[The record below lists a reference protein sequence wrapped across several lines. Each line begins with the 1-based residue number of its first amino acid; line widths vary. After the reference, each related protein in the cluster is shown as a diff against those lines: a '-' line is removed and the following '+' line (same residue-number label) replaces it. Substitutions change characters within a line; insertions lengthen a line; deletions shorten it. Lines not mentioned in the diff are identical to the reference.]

1 MYNLKFLKPLL
12 IVMFFLLPAAYLSAS
27 AVDDMYNDLALL
39 DKTSQIGR
47 KSYTA
52 IGDKFYRIYADNPSG
67 KYADDALLGA
77 ARAYRRAYD
86 RFNMQ
91 IDLDKSLNYYRMV
104 QSAFSSTTARKAY
117 LESADV
123 FLAKRD
129 TTSAKFTLNK
139 LIQKHP
145 ESAEAKEAEKKL
157 ASLNTNNRS
166 TITKPVQLSQNQN
179 PVRQPIKEPVQNLAE
194 KDDKDVI
201 SVSAGKT
208 SGATA
213 SGKTVNVHGVRYFS
227 DKEYTRIV
235 IDLSNNAKYSSHW
248 LKADASISK
257 PPRLTIDIDNS
268 VLAGNVTKNLS
279 IKDGL
284 LSAVRLGY
292 HPQEKRTRIVLDS
305 ENVKDFTVFQMS
317 NPSRIVVDV
326 FANERKEDAKERI
339 PAIVAQNNVKNSQR
353 SVVKEL
359 KDNKQQDNKKQE
371 NNKAK
376 NNMKV
381 KGPNDL
387 PNSITLG
394 AALGLKIRTIVIDPG
409 HGGKDPGA
417 ISNGIKEKDIVLE
430 ISKYLYEYLKKDP
443 DLKVHLTRN
452 KDIFIPLEE
461 RTAIA
466 NKLKAD
472 LFVSIHA
479 NAAKNK
485 AASGLET
492 FVFNVTNDRAALEV
506 AALENQAT
514 TKSISDLQGI
524 LKDILK
530 YSKLEE
536 SVLLAGSVQSKL
548 VKQVKATQKQNLGVK
563 QAPFYVLVGATMP
576 AILVETGF
584 VTNPEDSAKL
594 KTSAY
599 RKQVAKGIYEG
610 LKEYMSKYNQ

>member
-1 MYNLKFLKPLL
+1 MFKNIIKKPSIYVVFWLL
-12 IVMFFLLPAAYLSAS
+12 LLSVFSYAS
-27 AVDDMYNDLALL
+27 SIDDMYKDLTLL

-47 KSYTA
+47 KSYTT
-52 IGDKFYRIYADNPSG
+52 IGDKFYKMYADNPSG
-67 KYADDALLGA
+67 RNADDALLGA
-77 ARAYRRAYD
+77 ARSYRRAYE

-91 IDLDKSLNYYRMV
+91 TDLEKSLNYYRMV
-104 QSAFSSTTARKAY
+104 QSAFSSPAARRAY

-123 FLAKRD
+123 FIMKRD

-139 LIQKHP
+139 LMQKHP
-145 ESAEAKEAEKKL
+145 QSSEAKEAEKKL
-157 ASLNTNNRS
+157 ASLGTNNRS
-166 TITKPVQLSQNQN
+166 TITRPQTAQNTPV
-179 PVRQPIKEPVQNLAE
+179 KEPVKEPERKPVKNIAE
-194 KDDKDVI
+194 EDDEDVV
-201 SVSAGKT
+201 SVSAGKD

-213 SGKTVNVHGVRYFS
+213 SGKTVNVHGIRYFS
-227 DKEYTRIV
+227 DKDYTRIV
-235 IDLSNNAKYSSHW
+235 IDLSNNAEYSSHW
-248 LKADASISK
+248 LKADAALHK
-257 PPRLTIDIDNS
+257 PPRLTIDINNS
-268 VLAGNVTKNLS
+268 ILGGNVSRNLS

-292 HPQEKRTRIVLDS
+292 HPQEKRTRVVLDS

-326 FANERKEDAKERI
+326 FNEQRKEEVKRT
-339 PAIVAQNNVKNSQR
+339 PAIVAQNDKNTP
-353 SVVKEL
+353 K
-359 KDNKQQDNKKQE
+359 KQQAQD
-371 NNKAK
+371 
-376 NNMKV
+376 NMKV

-387 PNSITLG
+387 PSDITLG

-417 ISNGIKEKDIVLE
+417 VYNGMREKDIVLE
-430 ISKYLYEYLKKDP
+430 ISKYLYEYLKADP
-443 DLKVHLTRN
+443 ELNIHLTRD

-472 LFVSIHA
+472 IFVSIHA

-536 SVLLAGSVQSKL
+536 SVSLAGSVQSNL
-548 VKQVKATQKQNLGVK
+548 VKSVNASKKQNLGVK

-584 VTNPEDSAKL
+584 ISNSEDASKL
-594 KTSAY
+594 KSSAY
-599 RKQVAKGIYEG
+599 RKKVAKGIYEG
-610 LKEYMSKYNQ
+610 LKEYISKYNNY

>member
-1 MYNLKFLKPLL
+1 MYIINRFRLSLFVVFYLL
-12 IVMFFLLPAAYLSAS
+12 VSSAFVYAS
-27 AVDDMYNDLALL
+27 QIDDMYKDLTLL
-39 DKTSQIGR
+39 DKTAQIGR
-47 KSYTA
+47 KSYTT
-52 IGDKFYRIYADNPSG
+52 IGDKFYKVYADNPSG

-77 ARAYRRAYD
+77 ARAYRRSFE

-104 QSAFSSTTARKAY
+104 QGAFSSAAARRAY
-117 LESADV
+117 LESADI
-123 FLAKRD
+123 FLVRRD
-129 TTSAKFTLNK
+129 STSAKFTLNK

-145 ESAEAKEAEKKL
+145 NSVEAREAEKKL
-157 ASLNTNNRS
+157 ASLGTNNRS
-166 TITKPVQLSQNQN
+166 TITKPN
-179 PVRQPIKEPVQNLAE
+179 PVVTANNQVKQPVNKPVKEPVKNIAE
-194 KDDKDVI
+194 EDDKDVV
-201 SVSAGKT
+201 SVSAGQD
-208 SGATA
+208 SGATS
-213 SGKTVNVHGVRYFS
+213 SGKTVNVHGIRYFS
-227 DKEYTRIV
+227 DQEYTRIV
-235 IDLSNNAKYSSHW
+235 IDLSNNAEYSSHW
-248 LKADASISK
+248 LKADAALHK
-257 PPRLTIDIDNS
+257 PPRLTIDINNS
-268 VLAGNVTKNLS
+268 ILGSNVSRNLS

-292 HPQEKRTRIVLDS
+292 HPQDKRTRVVLDS

-326 FANERKEDAKERI
+326 FSSERKQEVKRPVIASNTQAAK
-339 PAIVAQNNVKNSQR
+339 
-353 SVVKEL
+353 
-359 KDNKQQDNKKQE
+359 NKQPAPD
-371 NNKAK
+371 
-376 NNMKV
+376 MKT
-381 KGPNDL
+381 KRPDDL
-387 PNSITLG
+387 PKDITLG

-417 ISNGIKEKDIVLE
+417 VYNGLKEKDIVLE
-430 ISKYLYEYLKKDP
+430 ISKYLYEYLKADP
-443 DLKVHLTRN
+443 DLNIHLTRN

-472 LFVSIHA
+472 IFVSIHA

-536 SVLLAGSVQSKL
+536 SVSLAGSVQSCL
-548 VKQVKATQKQNLGVK
+548 VKNVKATTKQNLGVK

-584 VTNPEDSAKL
+584 LSNNDDASKL
-594 KTSAY
+594 KSSAY
-599 RKQVAKGIYEG
+599 RKKVAKGIYDG
-610 LKEYMSKYNQ
+610 IKEYISKYNNF

>member
-1 MYNLKFLKPLL
+1 MYIINRFRLSFF
-12 IVMFFLLPAAYLSAS
+12 VVFFLLVSSVFVYAS
-27 AVDDMYNDLALL
+27 QIDDMYKDLTLL
-39 DKTSQIGR
+39 DRTAQIGR
-47 KSYTA
+47 KSYTTM
-52 IGDKFYRIYADNPSG
+52 GDKFYKIYADNPSG

-77 ARAYRRAYD
+77 ARAYRRSFE

-104 QSAFSSTTARKAY
+104 QGAFSSAAARRAY
-117 LESADV
+117 IESADI
-123 FLAKRD
+123 FLARRD
-129 TTSAKFTLNK
+129 STSAKFTLNK

-145 ESAEAKEAEKKL
+145 NSAEAREAEKKL
-157 ASLNTNNRS
+157 ASLGTNNRS
-166 TITKPVQLSQNQN
+166 AITRPN
-179 PVRQPIKEPVQNLAE
+179 PVITANNQVKQPVNRPVKEPVKNIAE
-194 KDDKDVI
+194 EDDKDVV
-201 SVSAGKT
+201 SVSAGKD

-213 SGKTVNVHGVRYFS
+213 SGKTVNVHGIRYFS
-227 DKEYTRIV
+227 DQDYTRIV
-235 IDLSNNAKYSSHW
+235 IDLSNNAEYTSHW
-248 LKADASISK
+248 LKADAALHK
-257 PPRLTIDIDNS
+257 PPRLTIDINNS
-268 VLAGNVTKNLS
+268 ILGSNVSRNLS

-292 HPQEKRTRIVLDS
+292 HPQDKRTRVVLDS

-326 FANERKEDAKERI
+326 FSSERKEEAKRPVI
-339 PAIVAQNNVKNSQR
+339 ASNNHAPKPAKPST
-353 SVVKEL
+353 
-359 KDNKQQDNKKQE
+359 D
-371 NNKAK
+371 
-376 NNMKV
+376 MKT
-381 KGPNDL
+381 KRPDDL
-387 PNSITLG
+387 PKDITLG

-417 ISNGIKEKDIVLE
+417 VYNGLKEKDIVLE
-430 ISKYLYEYLKKDP
+430 ISKYLYEYLKADP
-443 DLKVHLTRN
+443 DLNIHLTRDR
-452 KDIFIPLEE
+452 DIFIPLEE

-472 LFVSIHA
+472 IFVSIHA
-479 NAAKNK
+479 NAAKNR
-485 AASGLET
+485 AATGLET

-536 SVLLAGSVQSKL
+536 SVSLAGSVQSCL
-548 VKQVKATQKQNLGVK
+548 VKSVKATAKQNLGVK

-584 VTNPEDSAKL
+584 LSNNDDASKL
-594 KTSAY
+594 KSSAY
-599 RKQVAKGIYEG
+599 RKKVAKGIYDG
-610 LKEYMSKYNQ
+610 IKEYISKYNNF

>member
-1 MYNLKFLKPLL
+1 
-12 IVMFFLLPAAYLSAS
+12 MFKNIIKSPYIYVVFWMFLLSVFSYAS
-27 AVDDMYNDLALL
+27 QIDDMYKDLTLL

-47 KSYTA
+47 KSYTT
-52 IGDKFYRIYADNPSG
+52 IGDKFYKMYADNPSG
-67 KYADDALLGA
+67 RYADDALLGA
-77 ARAYRRAYD
+77 ARSYRRSYE

-91 IDLDKSLNYYRMV
+91 TDLEKSLNYYRMV
-104 QSAFSSTTARKAY
+104 QSAFSSPAARRAY

-123 FLAKRD
+123 FIMKRD

-145 ESAEAKEAEKKL
+145 QTSEAKQAEKKL
-157 ASLNTNNRS
+157 ASLGTNNRS
-166 TITKPVQLSQNQN
+166 TITRPQTAQ
-179 PVRQPIKEPVQNLAE
+179 RPIKEPVATPVSAPVKNIAE
-194 KDDKDVI
+194 EDDEDVV

-213 SGKTVNVHGVRYFS
+213 SGKTVDVHGIRYFS
-227 DKEYTRIV
+227 DKDYTRIV
-235 IDLSNNAKYSSHW
+235 IDLSNNAEYSSHW
-248 LKADASISK
+248 LKADAALHK
-257 PPRLTIDIDNS
+257 PPRLTIDINNS
-268 VLAGNVTKNLS
+268 ILGSNVSRNLS

-292 HPQEKRTRIVLDS
+292 HPQEKRTRVVLDS

-326 FANERKEDAKERI
+326 FNAERKEEVKRT
-339 PAIVAQNNVKNSQR
+339 PNIVAQNNTASPKPS
-353 SVVKEL
+353 S
-359 KDNKQQDNKKQE
+359 KQND
-371 NNKAK
+371 
-376 NNMKV
+376 MKL

-387 PNSITLG
+387 PKDITLG

-417 ISNGIKEKDIVLE
+417 VYNGMREKDIVLE
-430 ISKYLYEYLKKDP
+430 ISKYLYDYLKADP
-443 DLKVHLTRN
+443 DLNIHLTRD

-472 LFVSIHA
+472 IFVSIHA

-536 SVLLAGSVQSKL
+536 SVSLAGSVQSNL
-548 VKQVKATQKQNLGVK
+548 VKSVNATKKQNLGVK

-584 VTNPEDSAKL
+584 ISNNEDAAKL
-594 KTSAY
+594 RSSAY
-599 RKQVAKGIYEG
+599 RKKVAKGIYEG
-610 LKEYMSKYNQ
+610 LKEYISKYNNY

>member
-1 MYNLKFLKPLL
+1 MYIINKFRLSFF
-12 IVMFFLLPAAYLSAS
+12 VVFFLMVSSVFVYAS
-27 AVDDMYNDLALL
+27 QIDDMYKDLTLL
-39 DKTSQIGR
+39 DRTAQIGR
-47 KSYTA
+47 KSYTT
-52 IGDKFYRIYADNPSG
+52 IGDKFYKIYSDNPSG

-77 ARAYRRAYD
+77 ARAYRRSFE

-104 QSAFSSTTARKAY
+104 QGAFSSAAARRAY
-117 LESADV
+117 LESADI
-123 FLAKRD
+123 FLARRD
-129 TTSAKFTLNK
+129 STSAKFTLNK

-145 ESAEAKEAEKKL
+145 KSMEAKEAEKKL
-157 ASLNTNNRS
+157 ASLGTNNRS
-166 TITKPVQLSQNQN
+166 TITRPNPVITANNQVKQPVNKPVKE
-179 PVRQPIKEPVQNLAE
+179 PIKEPVKNIAE
-194 KDDKDVI
+194 EDDKDIV
-201 SVSAGKT
+201 SVSAGQD

-213 SGKTVNVHGVRYFS
+213 SGKTVNVHGIRYFS
-227 DKEYTRIV
+227 DQDYTRIV
-235 IDLSNNAKYSSHW
+235 IDLSNNAEYSSHW
-248 LKADASISK
+248 LKADAALHK
-257 PPRLTIDIDNS
+257 PPRLTIDINNS
-268 VLAGNVTKNLS
+268 ILGSNVSRNLS

-292 HPQEKRTRIVLDS
+292 HPQDKRTRVVLDS

-326 FANERKEDAKERI
+326 FSSERREE
-339 PAIVAQNNVKNSQR
+339 VKRPVIASKTQ
-353 SVVKEL
+353 V
-359 KDNKQQDNKKQE
+359 
-371 NNKAK
+371 AK
-376 NNMKV
+376 NNQPSTDMKT
-381 KGPNDL
+381 KRPDDL
-387 PNSITLG
+387 PKDITLG

-417 ISNGIKEKDIVLE
+417 VYNGLKEKDIVLE
-430 ISKYLYEYLKKDP
+430 ISKYLYEYLKADP
-443 DLKVHLTRN
+443 DLNIHLTRN
-452 KDIFIPLEE
+452 KDVFIPLEE

-472 LFVSIHA
+472 IFVSIHA

-485 AASGLET
+485 AATGLET

-536 SVLLAGSVQSKL
+536 SVSLAGSVQSCL
-548 VKQVKATQKQNLGVK
+548 VKNVKAASKQNLGVK

-584 VTNPEDSAKL
+584 LSNNDDASKL
-594 KTSAY
+594 KSSAY
-599 RKQVAKGIYEG
+599 RKKVAKGIYDG
-610 LKEYMSKYNQ
+610 IKEYISKYNNF

>member
-1 MYNLKFLKPLL
+1 MYIINKFRLSFF
-12 IVMFFLLPAAYLSAS
+12 VVFFLMVSSAFVYAS
-27 AVDDMYNDLALL
+27 QIDDMYKDLTLL
-39 DKTSQIGR
+39 DRTAQIGR
-47 KSYTA
+47 KSYTTM
-52 IGDKFYRIYADNPSG
+52 GDKFYKIYADNPSG

-77 ARAYRRAYD
+77 ARAYRRAFE

-104 QSAFSSTTARKAY
+104 QGAFSSAAARRAY
-117 LESADV
+117 IESADI
-123 FLAKRD
+123 FLARRD
-129 TTSAKFTLNK
+129 STSAKFTLNK

-145 ESAEAKEAEKKL
+145 NSMEAKEAEKKL
-157 ASLNTNNRS
+157 ASLGTNNRS
-166 TITKPVQLSQNQN
+166 SITRPNPVITANNQVKQPVNKPVS
-179 PVRQPIKEPVQNLAE
+179 EPVKNIAE
-194 KDDKDVI
+194 EDDKDVV
-201 SVSAGKT
+201 SVSAGQD

-213 SGKTVNVHGVRYFS
+213 SGKTVNVHGIRYFS
-227 DKEYTRIV
+227 DQDYTRIV
-235 IDLSNNAKYSSHW
+235 IDLSNNAEYSSHW
-248 LKADASISK
+248 LKADAALHK
-257 PPRLTIDIDNS
+257 PPRLTIDINNS
-268 VLAGNVTKNLS
+268 ILGSNVSRNLS

-292 HPQEKRTRIVLDS
+292 HPQDKRTRVVLDS

-326 FANERKEDAKERI
+326 FSSERKEEVKRPVIASNTQT
-339 PAIVAQNNVKNSQR
+339 AQNTKPST
-353 SVVKEL
+353 
-359 KDNKQQDNKKQE
+359 D
-371 NNKAK
+371 
-376 NNMKV
+376 MKT
-381 KGPNDL
+381 KRPDDL
-387 PNSITLG
+387 PKDITLG

-417 ISNGIKEKDIVLE
+417 VYNGLKEKDIVLE
-430 ISKYLYEYLKKDP
+430 ISKYLYEYLKADP
-443 DLKVHLTRN
+443 DLNIHLTRN
-452 KDIFIPLEE
+452 KDVFIPLEE

-472 LFVSIHA
+472 IFVSIHA

-485 AASGLET
+485 AATGLET

-536 SVLLAGSVQSKL
+536 SVSLAGSVQSCL
-548 VKQVKATQKQNLGVK
+548 VKNVKATSKQNLGVK

-584 VTNPEDSAKL
+584 LSNNDDASKL
-594 KTSAY
+594 KSSAY
-599 RKQVAKGIYEG
+599 RKKVAKGIYDG
-610 LKEYMSKYNQ
+610 IKEYISKYNNF

>member
-1 MYNLKFLKPLL
+1 MYIINRFRLSFF
-12 IVMFFLLPAAYLSAS
+12 VVFFLLVSSVFVYAS
-27 AVDDMYNDLALL
+27 QIDDMYKDLTLL
-39 DKTSQIGR
+39 DRTAQIGR
-47 KSYTA
+47 KSYTTM
-52 IGDKFYRIYADNPSG
+52 GDKFYKIYADNPSG

-77 ARAYRRAYD
+77 ARAYRRSFE

-104 QSAFSSTTARKAY
+104 QGAFSSAAARRAY
-117 LESADV
+117 IESADI
-123 FLAKRD
+123 FLARRD
-129 TTSAKFTLNK
+129 STSAKFTLNK

-145 ESAEAKEAEKKL
+145 NSAEAREAEKKL
-157 ASLNTNNRS
+157 ASLGTNNRS
-166 TITKPVQLSQNQN
+166 AITRPN
-179 PVRQPIKEPVQNLAE
+179 PVITANNQVKQPVNRPVKEPVKNIAE
-194 KDDKDVI
+194 EDDKDVV
-201 SVSAGKT
+201 SVSAGKD

-213 SGKTVNVHGVRYFS
+213 SGKTVNVHGIRYFS
-227 DKEYTRIV
+227 DQDYTRIV
-235 IDLSNNAKYSSHW
+235 IDLSNNAEYTSHW
-248 LKADASISK
+248 LKADAALHK
-257 PPRLTIDIDNS
+257 PPRLTIDINNS
-268 VLAGNVTKNLS
+268 ILGSNVSRNLS

-292 HPQEKRTRIVLDS
+292 HPQDKRTRVVLDS

-326 FANERKEDAKERI
+326 FSSERKEEAKRPVI
-339 PAIVAQNNVKNSQR
+339 ASNNQAPKPAKS
-353 SVVKEL
+353 ST
-359 KDNKQQDNKKQE
+359 D
-371 NNKAK
+371 
-376 NNMKV
+376 MKT
-381 KGPNDL
+381 KRPDDL
-387 PNSITLG
+387 PKDITLG

-417 ISNGIKEKDIVLE
+417 VYNGLKEKDIVLE
-430 ISKYLYEYLKKDP
+430 ISKYLYEYLKADP
-443 DLKVHLTRN
+443 DLNIHLTRDR
-452 KDIFIPLEE
+452 DIFIPLEE

-472 LFVSIHA
+472 IFVSIHA
-479 NAAKNK
+479 NAAKNR
-485 AASGLET
+485 AATGLET

-536 SVLLAGSVQSKL
+536 SVSLAGSVQSCL
-548 VKQVKATQKQNLGVK
+548 VKNVKATAKQNLGVK

-584 VTNPEDSAKL
+584 LSNNDDASKL
-594 KTSAY
+594 KSSAY
-599 RKQVAKGIYEG
+599 RKKVAKGIYDG
-610 LKEYMSKYNQ
+610 IKEYISKYNNF

>member
-1 MYNLKFLKPLL
+1 MYIINKFRLS
-12 IVMFFLLPAAYLSAS
+12 FFVIFYLMVSSVFVYAS
-27 AVDDMYNDLALL
+27 QIDNMYKDLTLL
-39 DKTSQIGR
+39 DRTAQIGR
-47 KSYTA
+47 KSYTTM
-52 IGDKFYRIYADNPSG
+52 GDKFYKIYADNPSG

-77 ARAYRRAYD
+77 ARAYRRSFE

-104 QSAFSSTTARKAY
+104 QGAFSSAAARRAY
-117 LESADV
+117 LESADI
-123 FLAKRD
+123 FLARRD

-145 ESAEAKEAEKKL
+145 NSAEAREAEKKL
-157 ASLNTNNRS
+157 ASLGTNNRS
-166 TITKPVQLSQNQN
+166 TITRPN
-179 PVRQPIKEPVQNLAE
+179 PVITANNQVKQPVKAPIKEPVKNIAE
-194 KDDKDVI
+194 EDDKDVI
-201 SVSAGKT
+201 SVSAGQD

-213 SGKTVNVHGVRYFS
+213 SGKTVNVHGIRYFS
-227 DKEYTRIV
+227 DQDYTRIV
-235 IDLSNNAKYSSHW
+235 IDLSNNAEYSSHW
-248 LKADASISK
+248 LKADAALHK
-257 PPRLTIDIDNS
+257 PPRLTIDINNS
-268 VLAGNVTKNLS
+268 ILGSNVSRNLS

-326 FANERKEDAKERI
+326 FSSKRNEEVKRPVIASNTQTANRPSTD
-339 PAIVAQNNVKNSQR
+339 
-353 SVVKEL
+353 
-359 KDNKQQDNKKQE
+359 
-371 NNKAK
+371 
-376 NNMKV
+376 MKT
-381 KGPNDL
+381 KRPDDL
-387 PNSITLG
+387 PKDITLG

-417 ISNGIKEKDIVLE
+417 VYNGLKEKDIVLE
-430 ISKYLYEYLKKDP
+430 ISKYLYEYLKADS
-443 DLKVHLTRN
+443 DLNIHLTRDR
-452 KDIFIPLEE
+452 DIFIPLEE

-472 LFVSIHA
+472 IFVSIHA

-485 AASGLET
+485 AATGLET

-536 SVLLAGSVQSKL
+536 SVSLAGSVQSCL
-548 VKQVKATQKQNLGVK
+548 VKSVNATSKQNLGVK

-584 VTNPEDSAKL
+584 LSNNGDASKL
-594 KTSAY
+594 KSSAY
-599 RKQVAKGIYEG
+599 RKKVAKGIYDG
-610 LKEYMSKYNQ
+610 IKEYISKYNNF

>member
-1 MYNLKFLKPLL
+1 MYIINKFRLSFF
-12 IVMFFLLPAAYLSAS
+12 VVFFLMVSSAFVYAS
-27 AVDDMYNDLALL
+27 QIDDMYKDLTLL
-39 DKTSQIGR
+39 DRTAQIGR
-47 KSYTA
+47 KSYTTM
-52 IGDKFYRIYADNPSG
+52 GDKFYKIYADNPSG

-77 ARAYRRAYD
+77 ARAYRRAFE

-104 QSAFSSTTARKAY
+104 QGAFSSAAARRAY
-117 LESADV
+117 IESADI
-123 FLAKRD
+123 FLARRD
-129 TTSAKFTLNK
+129 STSAKFTLNK

-145 ESAEAKEAEKKL
+145 NSMEAKEAEKKL
-157 ASLNTNNRS
+157 ASLGTNNRS
-166 TITKPVQLSQNQN
+166 SITRPNPVITANNQVKQPVNKPVS
-179 PVRQPIKEPVQNLAE
+179 EPVKNIAE
-194 KDDKDVI
+194 EDDKDVV
-201 SVSAGKT
+201 SVSAGQD

-213 SGKTVNVHGVRYFS
+213 SGKTVNVHGIRYFS
-227 DKEYTRIV
+227 DQDYTRIV
-235 IDLSNNAKYSSHW
+235 IDLSNNAEYSSHW
-248 LKADASISK
+248 LKADAALHK
-257 PPRLTIDIDNS
+257 PPRLTIDINNS
-268 VLAGNVTKNLS
+268 ILGSNVSRNLS

-292 HPQEKRTRIVLDS
+292 HPQDKRTRVVLDS

-326 FANERKEDAKERI
+326 FSSERKEEVKRPVIASNTQT
-339 PAIVAQNNVKNSQR
+339 AQNNKPST
-353 SVVKEL
+353 
-359 KDNKQQDNKKQE
+359 D
-371 NNKAK
+371 
-376 NNMKV
+376 MKT
-381 KGPNDL
+381 KRPDDL
-387 PNSITLG
+387 PKDITLG

-417 ISNGIKEKDIVLE
+417 VYNGLKEKDIVLE
-430 ISKYLYEYLKKDP
+430 ISKYLYEYLKADP
-443 DLKVHLTRN
+443 DLNIHLTRN
-452 KDIFIPLEE
+452 KDVFIPLEE

-472 LFVSIHA
+472 IFVSIHA

-485 AASGLET
+485 AATGLET

-536 SVLLAGSVQSKL
+536 SVSLAGSVQSCL
-548 VKQVKATQKQNLGVK
+548 VKNVKATSKQNLGVK

-584 VTNPEDSAKL
+584 LSNNDDASKL
-594 KTSAY
+594 KSSAY
-599 RKQVAKGIYEG
+599 RKKVAKGIYDG
-610 LKEYMSKYNQ
+610 IKEYISKYNNF

>member
-1 MYNLKFLKPLL
+1 MYIINRFRLSLFVVFYLL
-12 IVMFFLLPAAYLSAS
+12 VSSAFVYAS
-27 AVDDMYNDLALL
+27 QIDDMYKDLTLL
-39 DKTSQIGR
+39 DKTAQIGR
-47 KSYTA
+47 KSYTT
-52 IGDKFYRIYADNPSG
+52 IGDKFYKVYADNPSG

-77 ARAYRRAYD
+77 ARAYRRSFE

-104 QSAFSSTTARKAY
+104 QGAFSSAAARRAY
-117 LESADV
+117 LESADI
-123 FLAKRD
+123 FLVRRD
-129 TTSAKFTLNK
+129 STSAKFTLNK

-145 ESAEAKEAEKKL
+145 NSVEAREAEKKL
-157 ASLNTNNRS
+157 ASLGTNNRS
-166 TITKPVQLSQNQN
+166 TITKPNQVVTAN
-179 PVRQPIKEPVQNLAE
+179 NQAKQPVNKPVKEPVKNIAE
-194 KDDKDVI
+194 EDDKDVV
-201 SVSAGKT
+201 SVSAGQD
-208 SGATA
+208 SGATS
-213 SGKTVNVHGVRYFS
+213 SGKTVNVHGIRYFS
-227 DKEYTRIV
+227 DQDYTRIV
-235 IDLSNNAKYSSHW
+235 IDLSNNAEYSSHW
-248 LKADASISK
+248 LKADAALHK
-257 PPRLTIDIDNS
+257 PPRLTIDINNS
-268 VLAGNVTKNLS
+268 ILGSNVSRNLS

-292 HPQEKRTRIVLDS
+292 HPQDKRTRVVLDS

-326 FANERKEDAKERI
+326 FSSERKEEVKRPVIASNTQAAK
-339 PAIVAQNNVKNSQR
+339 
-353 SVVKEL
+353 
-359 KDNKQQDNKKQE
+359 NKQPAPD
-371 NNKAK
+371 
-376 NNMKV
+376 MKT
-381 KGPNDL
+381 KRPDDL
-387 PNSITLG
+387 PKDITLG

-417 ISNGIKEKDIVLE
+417 VYNGLKEKDIVLE
-430 ISKYLYEYLKKDP
+430 ISKYLYEYLKADP
-443 DLKVHLTRN
+443 DLNIHLTRN

-472 LFVSIHA
+472 IFVSIHA

-536 SVLLAGSVQSKL
+536 SVSLAGSVQSCL
-548 VKQVKATQKQNLGVK
+548 VKNVKAASKQNLGVK

-584 VTNPEDSAKL
+584 LSNNDDASKL
-594 KTSAY
+594 KSSAY
-599 RKQVAKGIYEG
+599 RKKVAKGIYDG
-610 LKEYMSKYNQ
+610 IKEYISKYNNF

>member
-1 MYNLKFLKPLL
+1 MYIINKFRLS
-12 IVMFFLLPAAYLSAS
+12 FFVIFYLMVSSVFVYAS
-27 AVDDMYNDLALL
+27 QIDNMYKDLTLL
-39 DKTSQIGR
+39 DRTAQIGR
-47 KSYTA
+47 KSYTTM
-52 IGDKFYRIYADNPSG
+52 GDKFYKIYADNPSG

-77 ARAYRRAYD
+77 ARAYRRSFE

-104 QSAFSSTTARKAY
+104 QGAFSSAAARRAY
-117 LESADV
+117 LESADI
-123 FLAKRD
+123 FLARRD

-145 ESAEAKEAEKKL
+145 NSAEAREAEKKL
-157 ASLNTNNRS
+157 ASLGTNNRS
-166 TITKPVQLSQNQN
+166 TITRPN
-179 PVRQPIKEPVQNLAE
+179 PVVTANNQVKQPVKAPIKEPVKNIAE
-194 KDDKDVI
+194 EDDKDVV
-201 SVSAGKT
+201 SVSAGQD

-213 SGKTVNVHGVRYFS
+213 SGKTVNVHGIRYFS
-227 DKEYTRIV
+227 DQDYTRIV
-235 IDLSNNAKYSSHW
+235 IDLSNNAEYSSHW
-248 LKADASISK
+248 LKADAALHK
-257 PPRLTIDIDNS
+257 PPRLTIDINNS
-268 VLAGNVTKNLS
+268 ILGSNVSRNLS

-326 FANERKEDAKERI
+326 FSSKRNEEVKRPVIASNTQTANRPSTD
-339 PAIVAQNNVKNSQR
+339 
-353 SVVKEL
+353 
-359 KDNKQQDNKKQE
+359 
-371 NNKAK
+371 
-376 NNMKV
+376 MKT
-381 KGPNDL
+381 KRPDDL
-387 PNSITLG
+387 PKDITLG

-417 ISNGIKEKDIVLE
+417 VYNGLKEKDIVLE
-430 ISKYLYEYLKKDP
+430 ISKYLYEYLKADS
-443 DLKVHLTRN
+443 DLNIHLTRDR
-452 KDIFIPLEE
+452 DIFIPLEE

-472 LFVSIHA
+472 IFVSIHA

-485 AASGLET
+485 AATGLET

-536 SVLLAGSVQSKL
+536 SVSLAGSVQSCL
-548 VKQVKATQKQNLGVK
+548 VKSVNATSKQNLGVK

-584 VTNPEDSAKL
+584 LSNNGDASKL
-594 KTSAY
+594 KSSAY
-599 RKQVAKGIYEG
+599 RKKVAKGIYDG
-610 LKEYMSKYNQ
+610 IKEYISKYNNF

>member
-1 MYNLKFLKPLL
+1 MFKNIIKKPSIYVVFWLL
-12 IVMFFLLPAAYLSAS
+12 LLSVFSYAS
-27 AVDDMYNDLALL
+27 SIDDMYKDLTLL

-47 KSYTA
+47 KSYTT
-52 IGDKFYRIYADNPSG
+52 IGDKFYKMYADNPSG
-67 KYADDALLGA
+67 RNADDALLGA
-77 ARAYRRAYD
+77 ARSYRRAYE

-91 IDLDKSLNYYRMV
+91 TDLEKSLNYYRMV
-104 QSAFSSTTARKAY
+104 QSAFSSPAARRAY

-123 FLAKRD
+123 FIMKRD

-139 LIQKHP
+139 LMQKHP
-145 ESAEAKEAEKKL
+145 QSSEAKEAEKKL
-157 ASLNTNNRS
+157 ASLGTNNRS
-166 TITKPVQLSQNQN
+166 TITRPQTAQNTPV
-179 PVRQPIKEPVQNLAE
+179 KEPVKEPERKPVKNIAE
-194 KDDKDVI
+194 EDDEDVV
-201 SVSAGKT
+201 SVSAGQD

-213 SGKTVNVHGVRYFS
+213 SGKTVNVHGIRYFS
-227 DKEYTRIV
+227 DKDYTRIV
-235 IDLSNNAKYSSHW
+235 IDLSNNAEYSSHW
-248 LKADASISK
+248 LKADAALHK
-257 PPRLTIDIDNS
+257 PPRLTIDINNS
-268 VLAGNVTKNLS
+268 ILGSNVSRNLS

-292 HPQEKRTRIVLDS
+292 HPQEKRTRVVLDS

-326 FANERKEDAKERI
+326 FNEQRKKEVKRT
-339 PAIVAQNNVKNSQR
+339 PAIVAQNDKNAP
-353 SVVKEL
+353 
-359 KDNKQQDNKKQE
+359 KKQ
-371 NNKAK
+371 ATQD
-376 NNMKV
+376 NMKV

-387 PNSITLG
+387 PNDITLG

-417 ISNGIKEKDIVLE
+417 VYNGMREKDIVLE
-430 ISKYLYEYLKKDP
+430 ISKYLYEYLKADP
-443 DLKVHLTRN
+443 ELNIH
-452 KDIFIPLEE
+452 
-461 RTAIA
+461 
-466 NKLKAD
+466 
-472 LFVSIHA
+472 SIHA

-536 SVLLAGSVQSKL
+536 SVSLAGSVQSNL
-548 VKQVKATQKQNLGVK
+548 VKSVNASKKQNLGVK

-584 VTNPEDSAKL
+584 ISNSEDASKL
-594 KTSAY
+594 KSSAY
-599 RKQVAKGIYEG
+599 RKKVAKGIYEG
-610 LKEYMSKYNQ
+610 LKEYISKYNNY

>member
-1 MYNLKFLKPLL
+1 MYIINRFRLSFF
-12 IVMFFLLPAAYLSAS
+12 VVFFLLVSSVFVYAS
-27 AVDDMYNDLALL
+27 QIDDMYKDLTLL
-39 DKTSQIGR
+39 DRTAQIGR
-47 KSYTA
+47 KSYTTM
-52 IGDKFYRIYADNPSG
+52 GDKFYKIYADNPSG

-77 ARAYRRAYD
+77 ARAYRRSFE

-104 QSAFSSTTARKAY
+104 QGAFSSAAARRAY
-117 LESADV
+117 IESADI
-123 FLAKRD
+123 FLARRD
-129 TTSAKFTLNK
+129 STSAKFTLNK

-145 ESAEAKEAEKKL
+145 NSAEAREAEKKL
-157 ASLNTNNRS
+157 ASLGTNNRS
-166 TITKPVQLSQNQN
+166 AITRPN
-179 PVRQPIKEPVQNLAE
+179 PVITANNQVKQPVNRPVKEPVKNIAE
-194 KDDKDVI
+194 EDDKDVV
-201 SVSAGKT
+201 SVSAGKD

-213 SGKTVNVHGVRYFS
+213 SGKTVNVHGIRYFS
-227 DKEYTRIV
+227 DQDYTRIV
-235 IDLSNNAKYSSHW
+235 IDLSNNAEYTSHW
-248 LKADASISK
+248 LKADAALHK
-257 PPRLTIDIDNS
+257 PPRLTIDINNS
-268 VLAGNVTKNLS
+268 ILGSNVSRNLS

-292 HPQEKRTRIVLDS
+292 HPQDKRTRVVLDS

-326 FANERKEDAKERI
+326 FSSERKEEAKRPVI
-339 PAIVAQNNVKNSQR
+339 ASNNQAPKS
-353 SVVKEL
+353 
-359 KDNKQQDNKKQE
+359 
-371 NNKAK
+371 AK
-376 NNMKV
+376 PSTDMKT
-381 KGPNDL
+381 KRPDDL
-387 PNSITLG
+387 PKDITLG

-417 ISNGIKEKDIVLE
+417 VYNGLKEKDIVLE
-430 ISKYLYEYLKKDP
+430 ISKYLYEYLKADP
-443 DLKVHLTRN
+443 DLNIHLTRDR
-452 KDIFIPLEE
+452 DIFIPLEE

-472 LFVSIHA
+472 IFVSIHA
-479 NAAKNK
+479 NAAKNR
-485 AASGLET
+485 AATGLET

-536 SVLLAGSVQSKL
+536 SVSLAGSVQSCL
-548 VKQVKATQKQNLGVK
+548 VKNVKATAKQNLGVK

-584 VTNPEDSAKL
+584 LSNNDDASKL
-594 KTSAY
+594 KSSAY
-599 RKQVAKGIYEG
+599 RKKVAKGIYDG
-610 LKEYMSKYNQ
+610 IKEYISKYNNF

>member
-1 MYNLKFLKPLL
+1 MYIINRFRLSLFVVFYLL
-12 IVMFFLLPAAYLSAS
+12 VSSAFVYAS
-27 AVDDMYNDLALL
+27 QIDDMYKDLTLL
-39 DKTSQIGR
+39 DKTAQIGR

-52 IGDKFYRIYADNPSG
+52 IGDKFYKVYADNPSG

-77 ARAYRRAYD
+77 ARAYRRSFE

-104 QSAFSSTTARKAY
+104 QGAFSSAAARRAY
-117 LESADV
+117 LESADI
-123 FLAKRD
+123 FLVRRD
-129 TTSAKFTLNK
+129 STSAKFTLNK

-145 ESAEAKEAEKKL
+145 NSIEAREAEKKL
-157 ASLNTNNRS
+157 ASLGTNNRS
-166 TITKPVQLSQNQN
+166 TITKPN
-179 PVRQPIKEPVQNLAE
+179 PVVTANNQVKQTVNKPVKEPVKNIAE
-194 KDDKDVI
+194 ENDKDVV
-201 SVSAGKT
+201 SVSAGQD
-208 SGATA
+208 SGATS
-213 SGKTVNVHGVRYFS
+213 SGKTVNVHGIRYFS
-227 DKEYTRIV
+227 DQDYTRIV
-235 IDLSNNAKYSSHW
+235 IDLSNNAEYSSHW
-248 LKADASISK
+248 LKADAALHK
-257 PPRLTIDIDNS
+257 PPRLTIDINNS
-268 VLAGNVTKNLS
+268 ILGSNVSRNLS

-292 HPQEKRTRIVLDS
+292 HPQDKRTRVVLDS

-326 FANERKEDAKERI
+326 FSSERKDEVKRPVIASNTQAAK
-339 PAIVAQNNVKNSQR
+339 
-353 SVVKEL
+353 
-359 KDNKQQDNKKQE
+359 NKQPAPD
-371 NNKAK
+371 
-376 NNMKV
+376 MKT
-381 KGPNDL
+381 KRPDDL
-387 PNSITLG
+387 PKDITLG

-417 ISNGIKEKDIVLE
+417 VYNGLKEKDIVLE
-430 ISKYLYEYLKKDP
+430 ISKYLYEYLKADP
-443 DLKVHLTRN
+443 DLNIHLTRN
-452 KDIFIPLEE
+452 KDVFIPLEE

-472 LFVSIHA
+472 IFVSIHA

-485 AASGLET
+485 AATGLET

-536 SVLLAGSVQSKL
+536 SVSLAGSVQSCL
-548 VKQVKATQKQNLGVK
+548 VKNVKATTKQNLGVK

-584 VTNPEDSAKL
+584 LSNNDDASKL
-594 KTSAY
+594 KSSAY
-599 RKQVAKGIYEG
+599 RKKVAKGIYDG
-610 LKEYMSKYNQ
+610 IKEYISKYNNF